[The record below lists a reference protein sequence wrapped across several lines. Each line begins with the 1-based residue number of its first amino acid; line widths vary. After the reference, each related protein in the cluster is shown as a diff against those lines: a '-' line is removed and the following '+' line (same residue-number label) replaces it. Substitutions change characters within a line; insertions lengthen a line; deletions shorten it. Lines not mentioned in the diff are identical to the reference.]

1 MKNVIALFVAPLLLI
16 ALLFAARP
24 AAAQVEAAGD
34 PAPQQHIEYNL
45 PFPGILP
52 DHPLYKLKVLRDK
65 IMLWLT
71 INPKNKTDLYLLLT
85 DKGILATAML
95 VDKNQ
100 IPLAKQTALKAEH
113 NYTLLTQEL
122 YRLPEKPSPEFFL
135 KLKTAA
141 AKHQE
146 VLQSLSGRVSPEDA
160 AAFGAVI
167 DFSKRNVQTITSYQT
182 RRIFDLAPE
191 E

>member
-1 MKNVIALFVAPLLLI
+1 MKNIIALFVAPLLLI

-24 AAAQVEAAGD
+24 AAAQVEAESV
-34 PAPQQHIEYNL
+34 PAQQHIEYNL

-146 VLQSLSGRVSPEDA
+146 VLRSLSGRVSPEDA
-160 AAFGAVI
+160 AVFGAVI
-167 DFSKRNVQTITSYQT
+167 DFSKRNVQSVEEFQKK
-182 RRIFDLAPE
+182 RIIE
-191 E
+191 ELLEE